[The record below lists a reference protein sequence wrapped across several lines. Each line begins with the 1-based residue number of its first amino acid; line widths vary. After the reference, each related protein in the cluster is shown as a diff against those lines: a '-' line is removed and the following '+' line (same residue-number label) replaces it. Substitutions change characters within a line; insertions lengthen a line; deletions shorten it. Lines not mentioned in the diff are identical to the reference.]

1 VKGIL
6 FQLDHTFPND
16 RFQSGSGI
24 THIFLRGVYKTP
36 VFQKSVPNC
45 WPDKSRYPA
54 YKLKARN
61 NIAHN
66 GCLLFLAFVVLNL
79 NYYIL

>member
-1 VKGIL
+1 MRRV
-6 FQLDHTFPND
+6 ND
-16 RFQSGSGI
+16 TDNCGR
-24 THIFLRGVYKTP
+24 T
-36 VFQKSVPNC
+36 KSVPNC